1 MVGRSAT
8 MSGIHIPHPLG
19 ARRAFGARPVQST
32 GQVHPAPPGLSNDR
46 AAGAGRGAARKT
58 DMADQIDRTTPDLD
72 VLDDTAEVFALL
84 SNTGRLHPL
93 WILSN
98 DEADGST

>member
-1 MVGRSAT
+1 
-8 MSGIHIPHPLG
+8 
-19 ARRAFGARPVQST
+19 
-32 GQVHPAPPGLSNDR
+32 
-46 AAGAGRGAARKT
+46 
-58 DMADQIDRTTPDLD
+58 MADQIDRTTPDLD